1 MGAGADTWRL
11 RVLDMDD
18 HLTGGGLVGERA
30 PRLELQDMLAQ
41 AHLTLQLL
49 GPLGARLHIP
59 GQKYTFLLFTIY
71 FKDTN
76 GKRWAIALFER
87 FRDFSEK
94 PNWKRHHALRSKIL
108 ILHFLRKECCLKSQC
123 IVLYRDNTYSQLPR
137 QPK

>member
-59 GQKYTFLLFTIY
+59 GQKCTFLVFTIY

-76 GKRWAIALFER
+76 GKRWAIELF
-87 FRDFSEK
+87 FS
-94 PNWKRHHALRSKIL
+94 AFAIL
-108 ILHFLRKECCLKSQC
+108 ARNQTGSATTLSDLKF
-123 IVLYRDNTYSQLPR
+123 
-137 QPK
+137 